1 MNTDVNFRDRLSS
14 AISRSPLSKGE
25 IASRVGVQPP
35 ALSRWIRGATPDMK
49 HLTSL
54 ANVLNVDVQWLLTG
68 QGLLDTLNNS
78 MSTTI
83 SQLVGKSA
91 PPKSNVSIDSIPM
104 RWVPVISWAHAGQA
118 QAYEE
123 LPTQWQNESVPT
135 TCRDE
140 KAFGLIIEG
149 DSMEPRCMPGD
160 RVVIMPSEPPRNGC
174 LVVAK
179 LKNDGVLLR
188 RFMRLP
194 DGRIRLI
201 AYNEIYPAM
210 DYESS
215 EFHWIYPVSETVRKE
230 WS

>member
-1 MNTDVNFRDRLSS
+1 MNFLADKLAAARRENRLKAKDMALMAGIS
-14 AISRSPLSKGE
+14 AGYYSEIENGKKEPGE
-25 IASRVGVQPP
+25 SLVKKFAEI
-35 ALSRWIRGATPDMK
+35 LSRNLSYFFEGLTVIGETPTEYRGTR
-49 HLTSL
+49 
-54 ANVLNVDVQWLLTG
+54 
-68 QGLLDTLNNS
+68 
-78 MSTTI
+78 
-83 SQLVGKSA
+83 
-91 PPKSNVSIDSIPM
+91 SNVRPVPVDL